1 MARVSAV
8 LKAVARLVWRD
19 LRSLLSVSGNNF
31 FIFAIV
37 VAQSGGF
44 LPLVVGLTLLFPLS
58 ADPMRKIP
66 TDRLALWPL
75 SIRERLALRIG
86 SVWLSPAAWL
96 VVCVLVYSGDVSLG
110 VKTAALLLVFCCIVL
125 VLSEAIG
132 RAPGL
137 VILKH
142 VPSLPGTVGLLV
154 QKNLR
159 EMFEVLDVYCAIAL
173 SVTATTYRFAV
184 GLESDALMGVAI
196 LVVLS
201 LSTYAQCLFGRD
213 AACGLLRYRML
224 PLRGWK
230 VLAAK
235 DAAFLVVVTFL
246 TLPLAPLTGVAAA
259 LAALGVGHHMSV
271 LRSTPQA
278 RWTFTAGAVLP
289 HGLIQTVALIAAA
302 VATSRETPLV
312 LIPVAAVTGLSV
324 WFYGCRFERVART

>member
-19 LRSLLSVSGNNF
+19 LHSLQSVAGNNF

-37 VAQSGGF
+37 LQSGGF

-75 SIRERLALRIG
+75 TRRERLAVRIG
-86 SVWLSPAAWL
+86 SVWLSPAAWI
-96 VVCVLVYSGDVSLG
+96 VVCVLIWSGDVVLG
-110 VKTAALLLVFCCIVL
+110 VKTAALVLVFCCIVL
-125 VLSEAIG
+125 VTSEAIG
-132 RAPGL
+132 HAPGL
-137 VILKH
+137 AVLKH
-142 VPSLPGTVGLLV
+142 LPSLPGAIGLLV

-159 EMFEVLDVYCAIAL
+159 EMFEVLDIYCAIAL
-173 SVTATTYRFAV
+173 SVTATAYRFAV
-184 GLESDALMGVAI
+184 GLESDALMGMAI

-213 AACGLLRYRML
+213 AASGLLRYRML

-235 DAAFLVVVTFL
+235 DVAFLVVVTFL
-246 TLPLAPLTGVAAA
+246 TLPLAPLAGIAAA
-259 LAALGVGHHMSV
+259 LAALGVGHHVSV
-271 LRSTPQA
+271 LRPTPQA
-278 RWTFTAGAVLP
+278 RWTFTTGAVLP
-289 HGLIQTVALIAAA
+289 HGLIQAVTLIAAA
-302 VATSRETPLV
+302 VATSRESPLA
-312 LIPVAAVTGLSV
+312 LIPVVAVTGLSV
-324 WFYGCRFERVART
+324 WFYGCRLERVART